1 MDFTL
6 VNMTKELIIPEKL
19 EDAIKNNNLVFFVG
33 AGCSLPLNFP
43 SWKKLIENILEGLN
57 NSHGLTSDTNFKN
70 ILNGVQSDTKSLFEA
85 LNLIERDSN
94 LGVTYKTKSKEI
106 VNAKIDSV
114 TSGLPEKSKVHS
126 LLWNISSKI
135 ITTNYDKALEK
146 YVPKSVS
153 PKIFDN
159 KNPFQGLKSQLS
171 DAQFLHKIHG
181 DYENPDSII
190 LFESD
195 YKEIYEK
202 EDYNKDALATH
213 FKDKTI
219 LFIGFSLTDP
229 FVNDLFTNIKKIY
242 NGHTVNEH
250 YVFTIKN
257 EDFTKYDVTNI
268 PIDNWNEG
276 LIVYLTELEKI
287 KSASSQVTNKLSV
300 VIEESREDD
309 LTNNDIG
316 SIAKLIEIKTKELTN
331 DLGNKDLLRE
341 VNDLR
346 GKINK
351 LMFGEID
358 YLQEVDK
365 PFRNTD
371 LQSLFDIIYS
381 SEKLDGVTLE
391 RIQKVRTK
399 TEIYKWFDRS
409 VIVSAITCS
418 LIHFNKA
425 DEQKI
430 ALLIDFSNDNEE
442 KVWQKAITSLFLV
455 LNHLG
460 NKWLRFPS
468 ILTKIKSLN
477 QNLRIQDA
485 CSVIIQLFSVGLNN
499 VSMINE
505 DLFTNP
511 YFSENPFN
519 YFLPYHQ
526 EENPAFDL
534 VYDNYSGNDIEDFIT
549 ALNKVAIPDQI
560 KYLFCSKTIQD
571 EDSNAEK
578 NEKISTMVQKILRL
592 NSQFYPYSIFIQE
605 IISFYKYFPVYK
617 HEDKL
622 KSQLKLTETPL
633 RDYLLNEKQKYSALG
648 AHFMKENNWA
658 QAIINYKGVLKLD
671 DNNIK
676 FLLNLANCYNKSKQY
691 DDELSMRIKV
701 KNLEA
706 NNENN
711 LSGFFALYFYEKKDF
726 KNSLDFAN
734 QLIAIN
740 NKHADYFYYRG
751 ISYIRLKNHENAI
764 LDLNKAIDINPKVSQ
779 YYYERSSVF
788 YDQKEY
794 GKSNDD
800 LDIAI
805 SINKKDSHYLLERA
819 SNNICLSLFDNAL
832 SDIEKAKFLG
842 ANKSNLYHTYS
853 NYYRLTNDFKKAF
866 EYIEKAKNLR
876 KDFRFTGTKATI
888 YATMGKDDDFYKY
901 LEKAFEEGAPAN
913 LLYPDIKDKY
923 KNELQFIELLKKYN
937 QELF

>member
-1 MDFTL
+1 
-6 VNMTKELIIPEKL
+6 MTEKLIIPEKL
-19 EDAIKNNNLVFFVG
+19 EKAKLDNNLVIFVG
-33 AGCSLPLNFP
+33 AGCSIPLNFP
-43 SWKKLIENILEGLN
+43 SWKKLIENILEELN
-57 NSHGLTSDTNFKN
+57 NNHGLTSDTNFKN

-94 LGVTYKTKSKEI
+94 LGVIYKTKSKEI
-106 VNAKIDSV
+106 VNAQIDSV
-114 TSGLPEKSKVHS
+114 SSALPEQSKVHS

-146 YVPKSVS
+146 YIPKSIN

-202 EDYNKDALATH
+202 DDYNKDALTTH

-250 YVFTIKN
+250 YAFTIKN

-276 LIVYLTELEKI
+276 LLVYLTELEKI
-287 KSASSQVTNKLSV
+287 KSASSQVTNKLPV
-300 VIEESREDD
+300 VIEESMEDE

-331 DLGNKDLLRE
+331 DLGNKDLLKE

-381 SEKLDGVTLE
+381 SEKLDGLTLE

-430 ALLIDFSNDNEE
+430 TLLIDFINDNEE
-442 KVWQKAITSLFLV
+442 KVWQKAITSLFMV

-460 NKWLRFPS
+460 NKWLRFDS
-468 ILTKIKSLN
+468 IKTKIKSLN

-499 VSMINE
+499 VSMVNE
-505 DLFTNP
+505 ELFINP
-511 YFSENPFN
+511 YFNENPFN

-534 VYDNYSGNDIEDFIT
+534 LYDNYEGNNIDDLIT
-549 ALNKVAIPDQI
+549 ALNQTPIPDQL
-560 KYLFCSKTIQD
+560 KYLFCSKGVKG
-571 EDSNAEK
+571 EESNSK
-578 NEKISTMVQKILRL
+578 QNKKISDKVHKILYL
-592 NSQFYPYSIFIQE
+592 NSQFYPYSMFVQE
-605 IISFYKYFPVYK
+605 IISFYRYFPVYK
-617 HEDKL
+617 HEEKL

-658 QAIINYKGVLKLD
+658 QAILNYKGALKLD
-671 DNNIK
+671 ENNISY
-676 FLLNLANCYNKSKQY
+676 LLNLANCYHKNKLY
-691 DDELSMRIKV
+691 DDELPIRTKV
-701 KNLEA
+701 KNLDT
-706 NNENN
+706 NNEDN
-711 LSGFFALYFYEKKDF
+711 LFGFFSLYFNERKDY
-726 KNSLDFAN
+726 KNSLDIAN
-734 QLIAIN
+734 QLIVIN
-740 NKHADYFYYRG
+740 DKKADYYYYRG
-751 ISYIRLKNHENAI
+751 RSYGELRNYENAI
-764 LDLNKAIDINPKVSQ
+764 LDLNKAIYLDSESKSEN
-779 YYYERSSVF
+779 YF
-788 YDQKEY
+788 YQRARLFSEQKEY
-794 GKSNDD
+794 VKSNED
-800 LDIAI
+800 LDIAT
-805 SINKKDSHYLLERA
+805 SINKNDANYVIEKAYNYL
-819 SNNICLSLFDNAL
+819 NLSLYDKAFYE
-832 SDIEKAKFLG
+832 IEKAKSMN
-842 ANKSNLYHTYS
+842 AEKIDLYNVYS
-853 NYYRLTNDFKKAF
+853 NYYRLTKVFEKAF
-866 EYIEKAKNLR
+866 EYIEKAKQTST
-876 KDFRFTGTKATI
+876 DFRLTGTKATI
-888 YATMGKDDDFYKY
+888 YASMGDDDNFYKY
-901 LEKAFEEGAPAN
+901 LEKAFEEGGEAN
-913 LLYPDIKDKY
+913 LLFPDIKEKY
-923 KNELQFIELLKKYN
+923 KNEPKFIELLKKYN